1 MYALPTDVGERKI
14 PGVAYLV
21 LGALLLLTSAVAT
34 QVFAWR
40 LGFHPELGRPI
51 GHLASPFLRS
61 LYLPWS
67 WARWA
72 VLYGNPLSKLEYPS
86 VVHAALGTLP
96 YTVGVGAV
104 ASIVGMVVTAF
115 IVERPSNV
123 RELVDSAR
131 WANEK
136 ALRAEGFFRHAGPI
150 IGGFETRQGIVPLRY
165 DGQNGIEHIAVPGD
179 DKTTQLKANLLIPL
193 QREKA
198 ERAATYG
205 DTAGGR
211 RADFWGE
218 EPSIIALDVK
228 SLVTS
233 TSGYQRDGLGKDVC
247 VFEPL
252 AESNAGRA
260 SFNSLWDVRIGTDRE
275 ADDAFQAALDL
286 VDADGK
292 GLPTYWDN
300 ACTAFGAAIIA
311 TLGYRALQLNRPELL
326 SLPSLVDYI
335 SSHRATLAKPAQ
347 SQAKPPRPAEPAK
360 DAIEVLIDDMLRPH
374 DPGNIFG
381 WTDMSGTPTTSR
393 AWIVSAA
400 LAMQA
405 KASEE
410 RSGVYGSFIEKLG
423 VFRSGILRKH
433 ISSATFSFRELSNRP
448 KAAVV
453 YFKIPAMQLN
463 QFRPLVRI
471 FVRAAIRH
479 LTETT
484 STVDGQEVRGNLRS
498 TLLAL
503 DEVATMRRDDELATA
518 SGYLRGHGVALMT
531 LWQTPQQKLQHY
543 GEHEALSATMG
554 VHIYGRPEDDK
565 DAEKIS
571 RALGQFTSMLT
582 KRNKSH
588 SSTTTTSEHA
598 ETPTRSLLTPT
609 EAKRLPRDEN
619 IVFSRGLTIR
629 ARKFPYWKNVLLE
642 RRSRQAEVTA
652 SDVICSRPFFVTNLE
667 NEVGKDK
674 VTKLHTFVAVA
685 EVQAPQT
692 SEPPGIRVSM
702 PRIEDPRDAFQSGKQ
717 QVEDAS

>member
-1 MYALPTDVGERKI
+1 MYALPTEVGEKKI
-14 PGVAYLV
+14 PAGSIVV
-21 LGALLLLTSAVAT
+21 LGALLLLTSAAAT
-34 QVFAWR
+34 QIFAWR
-40 LGFHPELGRPI
+40 MGFHPELGHPI
-51 GHLASPFLRS
+51 AHMASPFLRS
-61 LYLPWS
+61 LYVPWS
-67 WARWA
+67 WVRWVA
-72 VLYGNPLSKLEYPS
+72 LYGNPLSKLEYSP
-86 VVHAALGTLP
+86 VVHIALGTLP
-96 YTVGVGAV
+96 YTLGIGAV
-104 ASIVGMVVTAF
+104 ASMVGMVLTTF
-115 IVERPSNV
+115 ILERSSNV
-123 RELVDSAR
+123 SELVDSAR
-131 WANEK
+131 WADEK
-136 ALRAEGFFRHAGPI
+136 ALRAEGFFRYAGPI
-150 IGGFETRQGIVPLRY
+150 IGGFETRKGIVPLRY

-193 QREKA
+193 QRERA
-198 ERAATYG
+198 ERELMYR
-205 DTAGGR
+205 DTESGR

-233 TSGYQRDGLGKDVC
+233 TSGYQKHGLEKDVC
-247 VFEPL
+247 VFKPL
-252 AESNAGRA
+252 ADTNVGRA
-260 SFNSLWDVRIGTDRE
+260 GFNSLWDVRIGTDRE

-311 TLGYRALQLNRPELL
+311 TLGYRALQLDRPELL

-335 SSHRATLAKPAQ
+335 SSHRATLAKLAQ
-347 SQAKPPRPAEPAK
+347 PQLKPPRPAEPAK

-374 DPGNIFG
+374 DPGGVFG
-381 WTDMSGTPTTSR
+381 WTDMLGKPTTCR

-423 VFRSGILRKH
+423 IFRSGILRKH
-433 ISSATFSFRELSNRP
+433 ISSATFSFRELANRP
-448 KAAVV
+448 KAAIV

-484 STVDGQEVRGNLRS
+484 STVEGQEVRGNLRS
-498 TLLAL
+498 TLIAL

-531 LWQTPQQKLQHY
+531 LWQTLQQKLQHY

-571 RALGQFTSMLT
+571 RALGQFTTMLT
-582 KRNKSH
+582 KRNKSR

-609 EAKRLPRDEN
+609 EVKRLPRDEN

-642 RRSRQAEVTA
+642 RRSRQPEVTN
-652 SDVICSRPFFVTNLE
+652 SDVICARPFFITNLE
-667 NEVGKDK
+667 KEIGVNK
-674 VTKLHTFVAVA
+674 VAQLQAFVLKTDA
-685 EVQAPQT
+685 EGDETPK
-692 SEPPGIRVSM
+692 PPGIRVSM
-702 PRIEDPRDAFQSGKQ
+702 PRTSDPLEALRVGKQ
-717 QVEDAS
+717 LVEDAS